1 MITRNSA
8 TKEWLDTVMKS
19 YKKNDP
25 GIVEKTIMALTLLE
39 QLSVEGL
46 DFIFKGRTSLMLLLD
61 SYNRL
66 SLDIDI
72 LLPVNPRTLKI
83 YSTGSAKKE
92 YLKAGLRTNARLLR
106 MFPKL
111 TMDS

>member
-19 YKKNDP
+19 YKRNVP

-46 DFIFKGRTSLMLLLD
+46 DFIFKGGTSLMLLLD
-61 SYNRL
+61 SYNRF

-72 LLPVNPRTLKI
+72 LLPDKPKNLEDIFNRI
-83 YSTGSAKKE
+83 CSNG
-92 YLKAGLRTNARLLR
+92 
-106 MFPKL
+106 MFKSWSEDKRKTP
-111 TMDS
+111 

>member
-19 YKKNDP
+19 YKRNDP
-25 GIVEKTIMALTLLE
+25 RIVEKTIMALTLLE

-46 DFIFKGRTSLMLLLD
+46 GFTFKGGTSLMLLLD
-61 SYNRL
+61 SYNRF

-83 YSTGSAKKE
+83 YSTGSATMG
-92 YLKAGLRTNARLLR
+92 YSKAGLRTNVRLPR